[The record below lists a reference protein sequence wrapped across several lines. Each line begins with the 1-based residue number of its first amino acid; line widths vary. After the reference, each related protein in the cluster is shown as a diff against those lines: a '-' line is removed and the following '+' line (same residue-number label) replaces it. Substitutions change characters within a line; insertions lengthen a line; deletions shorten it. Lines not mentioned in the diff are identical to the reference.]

1 MSDRVAAERNLSP
14 DAKSWIF
21 KKAINYQEKQEIN
34 PEELENPQEREYSVS
49 NVEDAISYDNY

>member
-1 MSDRVAAERNLSP
+1 VSDRVAAERNLSP

-34 PEELENPQEREYSVS
+34 PLVDDERLELLPK
-49 NVEDAISYDNY
+49 DAFSITCYFH